1 MERQKI
7 DLLIDELEERIAP
20 AGLCGCDGSQ
30 SASHGSK
37 SASHGSKG
45 HSKGNNGYG
54 NGGDDGVPGRSAD
67 NDSPNADEK
76 AADVVR

>member
-7 DLLIDELEERIAP
+7 DLFVDQLEERIAP
-20 AGLCGCDGSQ
+20 GVICD
-30 SASHGSK
+30 HGD
-37 SASHGSKG
+37 HG
-45 HSKGNNGYG
+45 HGNNGFG

-67 NDSPNADEK
+67 NDSPNAAEK